1 MVTGTFSIKR
11 NEIKKIVEENSG
23 IIVNGISSQVDYLI
37 VGENAG
43 SKLEKAKEKGIR
55 IINEEEFFDMIKS

>member
-1 MVTGTFSIKR
+1 M
-11 NEIKKIVEENSG
+11 KKIVEENAG
-23 IIVNGISSQVDYLI
+23 IIVNGITSQVDYLI

-43 SKLEKAKEKGIR
+43 SKLEKAKEKGIS